1 MYRVELKGLV
11 RNYLQREIKLLVP
24 NVPCGVERTLASS
37 EKGCTSNTV
46 PNVPC
51 GVESGLYPFVL
62 KDLVGFLMYRVELKV
77 ATHLLEFFWGRQ
89 FLMYRVELKDRVLYV
104 RRLNLFQ
111 KLVPNVPCGVERPPE
126 GKSRGFYHLPVPN
139 VPCGVESFV

>member
-11 RNYLQREIKLLVP
+11 RNYLQREIKLL
-24 NVPCGVERTLASS
+24 
-37 EKGCTSNTV
+37 V

-77 ATHLLEFFWGRQ
+77 TNKQGIS
-89 FLMYRVELKDRVLYV
+89 VL
-104 RRLNLFQ
+104 RAG
-111 KLVPNVPCGVERPPE
+111 VPNVPCGVER
-126 GKSRGFYHLPVPN
+126 
-139 VPCGVESFV
+139 SFLARCILLTCLSS